1 MGHLFNISINVQVLV
16 AKTQQKN
23 YVAVTHVKMWS
34 HFNKLLYYYIYLLNH
49 LFPQSVM
56 DGKDNKDV
64 ILNWIH
70 DQEDKGFWDD
80 FFTGPIKVSSITFN

>member
-1 MGHLFNISINVQVLV
+1 M
-16 AKTQQKN
+16 
-23 YVAVTHVKMWS
+23 
-34 HFNKLLYYYIYLLNH
+34 LNH